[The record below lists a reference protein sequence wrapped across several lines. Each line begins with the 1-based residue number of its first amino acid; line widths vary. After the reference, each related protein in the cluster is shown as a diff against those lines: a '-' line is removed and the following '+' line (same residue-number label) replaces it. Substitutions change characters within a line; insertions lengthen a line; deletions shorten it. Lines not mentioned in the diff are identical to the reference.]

1 MPSLERV
8 RNSQFFV
15 AALLALATGLSLFL
29 RYPLPMGEPG
39 VVLLRLKAPS
49 VFWFFRVSY
58 GLFMF
63 TTPLILYSAALSF
76 FFVHVYRPDRDGSRG
91 ELPPYEPPEKRKDL
105 YVVLGEVHHPT
116 KRERSERPHWLK
128 VPEKGLYTGTACF
141 GAIGSGKTSS
151 LIRPLASQLFTFAAA
166 DPERRLGGIVLE
178 VKGDFCHQV
187 RAILEKAGRG
197 EDYLEISLDTRYRYN
212 PLANKDLDEDAL
224 AYAITTLIANI
235 YGKGKDPFW
244 PMASTNAMKFL
255 ILLHRLLDG
264 YVTLTDVYHA
274 AIEPGL
280 LQKRLDDARK
290 RYGIE
295 QILLVSTES
304 YGKHTELLREAFVE
318 DPDDETKLRATW
330 SAELE
335 TSLTKNRVPFE
346 VRRLQSGDADP
357 TKREQLEAVER
368 WYKNDWTA
376 IDVKLRTSIVEG
388 ISVFLSLFDT
398 NPALKTIFCPPKAV
412 FDGERNRREDGYPL
426 GEPFPAFA
434 DLIEKGRVVALNFP
448 VSLNPTVAKTIGTL
462 MKLDYQRAVL
472 LRIPRMAAAEEAE
485 RKGSPKVHFRPTVF
499 LVDEYQNFV
508 TVGETGTGDQNFFA
522 LSRQPKCI
530 AVVATQSVV
539 SLKSALS
546 SDDAYKTLLQTF
558 RSTVFLTSKDDLTA
572 KYGSE
577 LCGKEDKVQASYN
590 VSESTQDAKV
600 SFLDGRTAGSRS
612 SVSTSKSYQVRQ
624 QERFPVKAFYSL
636 KNAQSIA
643 VCFDGVNP
651 IPTCYCYLKPYWLP
665 VEESWWDQYEKGLL
679 G

>member
-1 MPSLERV
+1 MASLERI

-15 AALLALATGLSLFL
+15 AATGALVTGLVLFL
-29 RYPLPMGEPG
+29 RYPLPQGEPG
-39 VVLLRLKAPS
+39 VVLLRWKAPN
-49 VFWFFRVSY
+49 VF
-58 GLFMF
+58 LFLRTSWVLLMF
-63 TTPLILYSAALSF
+63 TTPLIVYSAVLSF
-76 FFVHVYRPDRDGSRG
+76 FFVHIYRRDEGQSRG
-91 ELPPYEPPEKRKDL
+91 ELPPYEPPEERKDL
-105 YVVLGEVHHPT
+105 YVVVGELHHPT
-116 KRERSERPHWLK
+116 ERSRIASPTWLK
-128 VPEKGLYTGTACF
+128 IPEKGLYTGLACF

-151 LIRPLASQLFTFAAA
+151 LIRPLATQLFGFAAK
-166 DPERRLGGIVLE
+166 DPDRRLGGLILE

-187 RAILEKAGRG
+187 RAILGDAGRG
-197 EDYLEISLDTRYRYN
+197 EDYLEISLATRYRYN
-212 PLANKDLDEDAL
+212 PLANPDLDEDAL

-274 AIEPGL
+274 AISPTL
-280 LQKRLDDARK
+280 LQKRLEEAQK
-290 RYGIE
+290 RYGVE
-295 QILLVSTES
+295 EVLTVSADS
-304 YGKHTELLREAFVE
+304 YREHTDLLRESFRE
-318 DPDDETKLRATW
+318 DPEDESRLRASW
-330 SAELE
+330 SANLE
-335 TSLTKNRVPFE
+335 ATLSKHHVLFE
-346 VRRLQSGDADP
+346 RRTLHTGSPDP
-357 TKREQLEAVER
+357 EKLAQLEAVER

-398 NPALKTIFCPPKAV
+398 NPALKAIFCPPKDV
-412 FDGERNRREDGYPL
+412 FDGEKNPASGGYPL

-472 LRIPRMAAAEEAE
+472 LRIPKMAAAEEAE
-485 RKGSPKVHFRPTVF
+485 RKGGPKVHFRPSVF

-577 LCGKEDKVQASYN
+577 LCGKEDRIQASYN

-643 VCFDGVNP
+643 ICFDGVNP
-651 IPTCYCYLKPYWLP
+651 VPTCYCYLKPYWLP
-665 VEESWWDQYEKGLL
+665 VEQSWWEQYEKGLL